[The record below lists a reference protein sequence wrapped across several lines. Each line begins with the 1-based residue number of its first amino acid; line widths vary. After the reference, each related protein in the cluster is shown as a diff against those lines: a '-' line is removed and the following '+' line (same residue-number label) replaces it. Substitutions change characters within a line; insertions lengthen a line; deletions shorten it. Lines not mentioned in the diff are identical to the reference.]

1 MSHNHNVLKLSL
13 YFPCVKRRLIF
24 GFFFFVFW
32 VEVDCA
38 GRCMLTR
45 WSKELKNLGRAG
57 IFVFCLLLNPHYY
70 SAWHTTS
77 TPIMSVNT
85 LSQTSYSLFVFS
97 WFLHFYL
104 KFFSEKKMDFLW
116 ITCKFGGKKVYKWL
130 KIHGVFYD
138 FILDTYTHAHTQK
151 HNEGCLTRTMTAS
164 MSIITYHCSTK
175 SHSL

>member
-1 MSHNHNVLKLSL
+1 MWKEDWFL
-13 YFPCVKRRLIF
+13 
-24 GFFFFVFW
+24 FFVVVVFW

-38 GRCMLTR
+38 GRCILTR

-57 IFVFCLLLNPHYY
+57 IFAFCLLLNPHYY
-70 SAWHTTS
+70 SAWHKIS

-85 LSQTSYSLFVFS
+85 LSQTSYSLFLFS

-104 KFFSEKKMDFLW
+104 KIFSEKKW
-116 ITCKFGGKKVYKWL
+116 IFFELLVSLEEKKVYKWL
-130 KIHGVFYD
+130 KIHGVFHD
-138 FILDTYTHAHTQK
+138 FILNTYTHAHTQK
-151 HNEGCLTRTMTAS
+151 HNEGYLTRAMTAS

>member
-1 MSHNHNVLKLSL
+1 MWKEDWFLF
-13 YFPCVKRRLIF
+13 YFVV
-24 GFFFFVFW
+24 VFW

-38 GRCMLTR
+38 GRCILTR

-70 SAWHTTS
+70 SAWHTIS

-85 LSQTSYSLFVFS
+85 LSQTSYSLFLFS

-104 KFFSEKKMDFLW
+104 KIFSEKKW
-116 ITCKFGGKKVYKWL
+116 IFFELLVSLEEKWL
-130 KIHGVFYD
+130 KIHGVFHD
-138 FILDTYTHAHTQK
+138 FILNTYTHAHTQK
-151 HNEGCLTRTMTAS
+151 HNEGYLTRAMTAS